1 MCHCA
6 RAHTR
11 RPNVKMSSAEVGFDC
26 EFIQKPPIRS
36 SCPICLLI
44 LREPYQVT
52 CCGKIFCRDCIQR
65 ITIKKKPCPTCNEK
79 EFENYPD
86 KGLKQ
91 ELYSCKV
98 FCSYKEKACEWQG
111 ELGQLDKHLNA
122 NPDQDEQFEG
132 CEYMNIKC
140 LHCTKEDQRQTIK
153 CHQTSECWQR
163 PFSCEMCKE
172 FKSTYDDLT
181 KNHAPSCKCRLVECP
196 NGCGKVLQHQKLE
209 SHLSSACPLLMVEC
223 EFSDAGCDAKVKRT
237 DLMSHMSENII
248 AHMSL
253 LARENRRLKSEL
265 QEQATLFKSELEK
278 QANLFVSRQK
288 ELLTVVPLEIVYP
301 DYAKHKKNLTEW
313 SSKPF
318 YTHAGGYKLNITM
331 KHSFKG
337 LGLNFNVLENE
348 FEALSSCRISISVLI
363 VDRATQKK
371 HITETCLKEIG
382 SPTIG
387 SSLFDVPQTT
397 ARMVIEAAKVAARG
411 FTGAKSEL
419 YFGHERIS
427 FNHTMGDNCLLIR
440 IPEVK
445 ILSK

>member
-1 MCHCA
+1 M
-6 RAHTR
+6 
-11 RPNVKMSSAEVGFDC
+11 SAEIGFDC
-26 EFIQKPPIRS
+26 EFIEKPPIRS

-111 ELGQLDKHLNA
+111 ELGQLDTHLNA

-140 LHCTKEDQRQTIK
+140 LHCAKEDQRQTIK

-163 PFSCEMCKE
+163 PFSCEMCKM
-172 FKSTYDDLT
+172 FKSTYDDVT
-181 KNHAPSCKCRLVECP
+181 KNHAPSCKCRPVECP

-223 EFSDAGCDAKVKRT
+223 EFSDAGCDAMVKRK

-248 AHMSL
+248 THMSL

-265 QEQATLFKSELEK
+265 QEQATLFKSEFQQQATLFKSELQQQATLFKSELQQQATVFRSELEK
-278 QANLFVSRQK
+278 QAYLSASRQK
-288 ELLTVVPLEIVYP
+288 ELLTVPPLEIVYP
-301 DYAKHKKNLTEW
+301 GYAKYKKETTEW
-313 SSKPF
+313 YSKPF
-318 YTHAGGYKLNITM
+318 YSHAGGYKLNITI
-331 KHSFKG
+331 KNSFRG
-337 LGLNFNVLENE
+337 LELNFNVLETE
-348 FEALSSCRISISVLI
+348 FEALSSCKIAIPILI

-371 HITETCLKEIG
+371 TH
-382 SPTIG
+382 
-387 SSLFDVPQTT
+387 
-397 ARMVIEAAKVAARG
+397 
-411 FTGAKSEL
+411 
-419 YFGHERIS
+419 H
-427 FNHTMGDNCLLIR
+427 
-440 IPEVK
+440 
-445 ILSK
+445 